1 MLEMTKLA
9 LNIHLSKQ
17 FDDNNNN
24 VAVEENFQRRF
35 SVNVWC
41 GIFGDRMDLW
51 VPFLLIAVS
60 IKQNIILFIIKRNK
74 QLSG

>member
-9 LNIHLSKQ
+9 LNIHLPKQ
-17 FDDNNNN
+17 IDDNINNN

-41 GIFGDRMDLW
+41 AIFGDRMD
-51 VPFLLIAVS
+51 
-60 IKQNIILFIIKRNK
+60 
-74 QLSG
+74 

>member
-1 MLEMTKLA
+1 MTKLA

-17 FDDNNNN
+17 FDDNNNNN

-41 GIFGDRMDLW
+41 GIFGDRMD
-51 VPFLLIAVS
+51 
-60 IKQNIILFIIKRNK
+60 
-74 QLSG
+74 

>member
-1 MLEMTKLA
+1 VTKI
-9 LNIHLSKQ
+9 NKREVCSKCSKQ
-17 FDDNNNN
+17 FDNNNN
-24 VAVEENFQRRF
+24 NNIAVEENFQRRF

-41 GIFGDRMDLW
+41 GIFGDRMW

>member
-1 MLEMTKLA
+1 MLEMTKKA

-17 FDDNNNN
+17 FDNNNNN

-41 GIFGDRMDLW
+41 GIFGDRMD
-51 VPFLLIAVS
+51 
-60 IKQNIILFIIKRNK
+60 
-74 QLSG
+74 

>member
-17 FDDNNNN
+17 VDNNNNNNNN

-35 SVNVWC
+35 SVHVWY
-41 GIFGDRMDLW
+41 GIFGDSMD
-51 VPFLLIAVS
+51 
-60 IKQNIILFIIKRNK
+60 
-74 QLSG
+74 